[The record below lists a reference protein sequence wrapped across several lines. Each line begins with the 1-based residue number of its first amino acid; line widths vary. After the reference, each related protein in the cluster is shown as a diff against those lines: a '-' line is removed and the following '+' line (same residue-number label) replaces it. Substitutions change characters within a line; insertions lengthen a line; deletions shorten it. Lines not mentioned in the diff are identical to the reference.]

1 MMTLI
6 IAVLIAVGRMG
17 GWADG
22 PSAHSAAHRP
32 ISPSAHPTLV
42 YVANQASGKVTVID
56 AATDSV
62 VAIVDF
68 TTLGFSA
75 HPKPHHIVVEPDGS
89 YWYVSLVGDNAVVK
103 LDRSNHVVAKAETVT
118 PGLLALDPRSA
129 LLYATRSMSAVN
141 APARIAVINR
151 KTMTPEEVEVLVP
164 RPHGLAVAPDGQHAY
179 VASLGANQ
187 LAVYDAKR
195 EHVGI
200 VDVPGGDTSQV
211 IVGLA
216 VSPDGKTLVATAQL
230 TGKLLVFDLADP
242 AKPKLVQRVAT
253 GDWPWLVTFTPDG
266 GEVWVPNQRS
276 NNVTVIDAR
285 RWGVITTV
293 NGEFAQPDGI
303 ATSGDGRLVFVAN
316 HNTDNVMNMGGI
328 SMAMP
333 APGTTAAPGRV
344 IVIDAKKRAVVRRV
358 DTAPDG
364 SGLGVGGGKP

>member
-1 MMTLI
+1 MTLLL
-6 IAVLIAVGRMG
+6 AVLLLVGR
-17 GWADG
+17 
-22 PSAHSAAHRP
+22 
-32 ISPSAHPTLV
+32 PTPVYV

-62 VAIVDF
+62 VATVDF

-103 LDRSNHVVAKAETVT
+103 LDRNNHVVAKAETVT
-118 PGLLALDPRSA
+118 PGLLALDPRSER
-129 LLYATRSMSAVN
+129 LYATRSMSAVN

-151 KTMTPEEVEVLVP
+151 RTMTPEEIEVLVP
-164 RPHGLAVAPDGQHAY
+164 RPHGLAVAPDGKHAY
-179 VASLGANQ
+179 VGSLGANQ
-187 LAVYDAKR
+187 IAVYDAQR
-195 EHVGI
+195 EQVGI
-200 VDVPGGDTSQV
+200 VEVPGGDTSQV

-253 GDWPWLVTFTPDG
+253 GDWPWLVAFTPNG
-266 GEVWVPNQRS
+266 SEVWVPNQRS
-276 NNVTVIDAR
+276 NDVTVIDAR
-285 RWGVITTV
+285 HWTVATTV
-293 NGEFAQPDGI
+293 RGEFAQPDGI
-303 ATSGDGRLVFVAN
+303 GVSRDGRFVFVAN
-316 HNTDNVMNMGGI
+316 HNTDNIMNMGGI

-333 APGTTAAPGRV
+333 AAGSANPGRV
-344 IVIDAKKRAVVRRV
+344 IVIDAKTREVVKRV

-364 SGLGVGGGKP
+364 SGLGVAGGKP

>member
-1 MMTLI
+1 MRILLGL
-6 IAVLIAVGRMG
+6 VLAVGTLD
-17 GWADG
+17 GWKVGRINPDTFQ
-22 PSAHSAAHRP
+22 PSNL
-32 ISPSAHPTLV
+32 PTFV

-62 VAIVDF
+62 VATVDF

-103 LDRSNHVVAKAETVT
+103 LDRNNHVVAKAETVT
-118 PGLLALDPRSA
+118 PGLLALDPKGD

-141 APARIAVINR
+141 APARIAVIDR
-151 KTMTPEEVEVLVP
+151 RSMTVEEVEVLIP

-187 LAVYDAKR
+187 IAVYDAKK
-195 EHVGI
+195 EQVGI

-211 IVGLA
+211 LVQLA
-216 VSPDGKTLVATAQL
+216 IAPDGRTMVATAQL
-230 TGKLLVFDLADP
+230 SAKLLVFDLSDP
-242 AKPKLVQRVAT
+242 AKPRLMQKVAT

-266 GEVWVPNQRS
+266 AEVWVPNQRS
-276 NNVTVIDAR
+276 NDVTVIDAK
-285 RWGVITTV
+285 RWTVATTV
-293 NGEFAQPDGI
+293 RGDFAQPDGI
-303 ATSGDGRLVFVAN
+303 AISSDGKLVFVAN

-333 APGTTAAPGRV
+333 MPGMTAAPGRV
-344 IVIDAKKRAVVRRV
+344 IVIDARKREVVRRV

-364 SGLGVGGGKP
+364 SGIGVGGGKP

>member
-1 MMTLI
+1 MNFLL
-6 IAVLIAVGRMG
+6 ALL
-17 GWADG
+17 
-22 PSAHSAAHRP
+22 
-32 ISPSAHPTLV
+32 SPVLV

-62 VAIVDF
+62 VAVVDF

-118 PGLLALDPRSA
+118 PGLLAIDPTSD
-129 LLYATRSMSAVN
+129 LLYATRSMSAVS

-151 KTMTPEEVEVLVP
+151 KSMTVAEVEVLVP

-187 LAVYDAKR
+187 IAVYDAKR
-195 EHVGI
+195 ERVGI
-200 VDVPGGDTSQV
+200 VDVPGSDTSQV
-211 IVGLA
+211 MVQLA
-216 VSPDGKTLVATAQL
+216 VSPDGRTLVATAQL
-230 TGKLLVFDLADP
+230 TGRLLDFDLADP
-242 AKPKLVQRVAT
+242 AKPKLVRKVAT

-266 GEVWVPNQRS
+266 AEVWVPNQRS
-276 NNVTVIDAR
+276 NDVTVIDAK
-285 RWGVITTV
+285 RWIVATTV
-293 NGEFAQPDGI
+293 RGDFAQPDGI
-303 ATSGDGRLVFVAN
+303 AISADGKLVFVAN

-333 APGTTAAPGRV
+333 MPGMTAAPGRV
-344 IVIDAKKRAVVRRV
+344 IVIDARRREVVHRI
-358 DTAPDG
+358 DTVPDG
-364 SGLGVGGGKP
+364 AGLGVGGGKP

>member
-1 MMTLI
+1 MNFLL
-6 IAVLIAVGRMG
+6 ALL
-17 GWADG
+17 
-22 PSAHSAAHRP
+22 SP
-32 ISPSAHPTLV
+32 ILV
-42 YVANQASGKVTVID
+42 YVANQASGKVTVIN

-62 VAIVDF
+62 VAVVDF

-118 PGLLALDPRSA
+118 PGLLAIDPKSD

-151 KTMTPEEVEVLVP
+151 QSMTVEEVEVLIP
-164 RPHGLAVAPDGQHAY
+164 RPHGLAVAPDGKHAY
-179 VASLGANQ
+179 VGSLGANQ
-187 LAVYDAKR
+187 IAVYDAKR
-195 EHVGI
+195 EQVGI

-216 VSPDGKTLVATAQL
+216 VAPDGRTLVATAQL
-230 TGKLLVFDLADP
+230 TGKLLVFDLTDP

-253 GDWPWLVTFTPDG
+253 GDWPWLVAFTPDG
-266 GEVWVPNQRS
+266 AEVWVPNQRS
-276 NNVTVIDAR
+276 NDVTVIDAKH
-285 RWGVITTV
+285 WSVATTV
-293 NGEFAQPDGI
+293 KGDFAQPDGI
-303 ATSGDGRLVFVAN
+303 GISRDGRLVFVAN

-333 APGTTAAPGRV
+333 MPGMTANPGRV
-344 IVIDAKKRAVVRRV
+344 IVIDARRREVVRRI

-364 SGLGVGGGKP
+364 AGLGVGGGKP

>member
-75 HPKPHHIVVEPDGS
+75 HPRPHHIVVEPDGS
-89 YWYVSLVGDNAVVK
+89 YWYVSLVGDNVVVK
-103 LDRSNHVVAKAETVT
+103 LDRANHVVAKAETVT

-141 APARIAVINR
+141 APARIAIINR
-151 KTMTPEEVEVLVP
+151 KTMKPEEVEVLVP

-187 LAVYDAKR
+187 IAVYDARR
-195 EHVGI
+195 EQVGI

-211 IVGLA
+211 IVQLA
-216 VSPDGKTLVATAQL
+216 VSPDGRTLVATAQL
-230 TGKLLVFDLADP
+230 TDRLLGFDLADP
-242 AKPKLVQRVAT
+242 AKPKLVQKVPT
-253 GDWPWLVTFTPDG
+253 GDWPWLVLFTPDCRQG
-266 GEVWVPNQRS
+266 GLPPQPPHHC
-276 NNVTVIDAR
+276 TVIDAKHWSVR
-285 RWGVITTV
+285 TTV
-293 NGEFAQPDGI
+293 K
-303 ATSGDGRLVFVAN
+303 
-316 HNTDNVMNMGGI
+316 GGF
-328 SMAMP
+328 P
-333 APGTTAAPGRV
+333 RPGR
-344 IVIDAKKRAVVRRV
+344 IR
-358 DTAPDG
+358 
-364 SGLGVGGGKP
+364 SSCH

>member
-1 MMTLI
+1 MN
-6 IAVLIAVGRMG
+6 VLLALL
-17 GWADG
+17 
-22 PSAHSAAHRP
+22 
-32 ISPSAHPTLV
+32 SPVLV

-56 AATDSV
+56 AKTDSV
-62 VAIVDF
+62 VATVDF

-103 LDRSNHVVAKAETVT
+103 LDRANHVVATATTVT
-118 PGLLALDPRSA
+118 PGLLALDPKSN

-164 RPHGLAVAPDGQHAY
+164 RPHGLAVAPDGKHAY

-187 LAVYDAKR
+187 IAVYDAKR

-211 IVGLA
+211 LVQLA
-216 VSPDGKTLVATAQL
+216 VSPDGRTLVATAQI

-242 AKPKLVQRVAT
+242 VKPRLVHSVNT
-253 GDWPWLVTFTPDG
+253 GDWPWLVSFTPDG
-266 GEVWVPNQRS
+266 KEVWVPNQRS
-276 NNVTVIDAR
+276 NDVTVIDAKQ
-285 RWGVITTV
+285 WSVATTV
-293 NGEFAQPDGI
+293 KGDFAQPDGI
-303 ATSGDGRLVFVAN
+303 GISRDGHLVFVAN
-316 HNTDNVMNMGGI
+316 HNTSNVMNMGGI
-328 SMAMP
+328 NMAMP
-333 APGTTAAPGRV
+333 AAGSTAAPGRV
-344 IVIDAKKRAVVRRV
+344 IVIDARKREVVKRI

-364 SGLGVGGGKP
+364 AGLGLSGGKP

>member
-1 MMTLI
+1 MSLLVALLML
-6 IAVLIAVGRMG
+6 LGRS
-17 GWADG
+17 DG
-22 PSAHSAAHRP
+22 LTAGRPSP
-32 ISPSAHPTLV
+32 VLV

-62 VAIVDF
+62 VATVDF
-68 TTLGFSA
+68 TALGFSA

-103 LDRSNHVVAKAETVT
+103 LDRANHVVAKAETVT
-118 PGLLALDPRSA
+118 PGLLAIDPKSQ

-151 KTMTPEEVEVLVP
+151 RSMAVEEVEVLVP
-164 RPHGLAVAPDGQHAY
+164 RPHGLAVAPDGQRAY

-187 LAVYDAKR
+187 IAVYDARR
-195 EHVGI
+195 EQVGI

-211 IVGLA
+211 IVQLA
-216 VSPDGKTLVATAQL
+216 VSPDGRTLVATAQL

-242 AKPKLVQRVAT
+242 SQPKLLQRVAT
-253 GDWPWLVTFTPDG
+253 GDWPWLVAFTPNG
-266 GEVWVPNQRS
+266 AEVWVPNQRS
-276 NNVTVIDAR
+276 NDVTVVDAKH
-285 RWGVITTV
+285 WSVAATV
-293 NGEFAQPDGI
+293 HGDFAQPDGI
-303 ATSGDGRLVFVAN
+303 GISGDGKLVFVAN

-333 APGTTAAPGRV
+333 MPGTTAAPGRV
-344 IVIDAKKRAVVRRV
+344 IVIDARRREVVRRI